1 VSLRRPHQLP
11 EVRRFDD
18 AVERGLD
25 HWRGRPVVDRLLYG
39 ASEAG
44 NFSLIWHAAAWAPW
58 LVAPNA
64 SRLRRA
70 SEVSALLAVE
80 SVLVNGP
87 VKAMFRRNRPDNQAL
102 HPHRLRRPRTSSF
115 PSGHASAAMV
125 GAALLGRDRPPVA
138 VAAYAAAALV
148 STSRVYVRIHHA
160 SDVAGGLVIGWALGR
175 AFRRLPLVG
184 RPRRRPPE
192 AA

>member
-1 VSLRRPHQLP
+1 VTLRRPHQRP
-11 EVRRFDD
+11 EIHRFDD

-25 HWRGRPVVDRLLYG
+25 RWRGRPVVDRLLYA

-58 LVAPNA
+58 LVAPSA
-64 SRLRRA
+64 ARLRRA
-70 SEVSALLAVE
+70 SEVSGLLALE

-87 VKAMFRRNRPDNQAL
+87 VKSMFRRNRPDHWAT

-125 GAALLGRDRPPVA
+125 GAALLGRGRPPVA

-160 SDVAGGLVIGWALGR
+160 SDVVGGLLIGWVLGR
-175 AFRRLPLVG
+175 IFRRLPLAG
-184 RPRRRPPE
+184 RPRRRSDGP
-192 AA
+192 A